1 MNEILET
8 YCSTCARKVSACEE
22 TRAEHLKVR
31 DAWVDVD
38 QVVLTCPECGGRIG
52 DERVE
57 SANLR
62 RAYEAYREGQGL
74 LSASQIRDAY
84 DSYGLSQASFGK
96 LLGLGGAT
104 LSRYE
109 NGGVQTRQIDQAIRA
124 ASDPHAMLDLL
135 AEKGAEIPA
144 AQRGR
149 AEQRAREKLAR
160 GRESRFEYAVV
171 RGDFSLVLNP
181 ADASELTGFRAF
193 DVDRAREMAVF
204 FASRCKHFFK
214 LRFFKTM
221 FYADFTAFAETSRSM
236 SGLRYAH
243 APNGPIVHGHEALLA
258 ALVDGES
265 LDVEEH
271 EIGETSAEK
280 IVALRDADLGVFSER
295 ERIIL
300 QKTADFVNSFRK
312 SSELSERS
320 HDEPGWRGTE
330 NGQLI
335 SYEYA
340 FDLTTTDCINGECS
354 RG

>member
-1 MNEILET
+1 
-8 YCSTCARKVSACEE
+8 
-22 TRAEHLKVR
+22 
-31 DAWVDVD
+31 
-38 QVVLTCPECGGRIG
+38 
-52 DERVE
+52 
-57 SANLR
+57 
-62 RAYEAYREGQGL
+62 
-74 LSASQIRDAY
+74 
-84 DSYGLSQASFGK
+84 
-96 LLGLGGAT
+96 
-104 LSRYE
+104 
-109 NGGVQTRQIDQAIRA
+109 
-124 ASDPHAMLDLL
+124 MLDLL

-258 ALVDGES
+258 CL
-265 LDVEEH
+265 LY
-271 EIGETSAEK
+271 TSRC
-280 IVALRDADLGVFSER
+280 V
-295 ERIIL
+295 
-300 QKTADFVNSFRK
+300 
-312 SSELSERS
+312 
-320 HDEPGWRGTE
+320 
-330 NGQLI
+330 
-335 SYEYA
+335 
-340 FDLTTTDCINGECS
+340 
-354 RG
+354 